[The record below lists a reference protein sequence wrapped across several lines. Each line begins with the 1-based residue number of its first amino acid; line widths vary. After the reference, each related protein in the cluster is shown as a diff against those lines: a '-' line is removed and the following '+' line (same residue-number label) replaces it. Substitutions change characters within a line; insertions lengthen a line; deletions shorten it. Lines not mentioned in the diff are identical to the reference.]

1 MRKLVFALAV
11 FLGVATF
18 GVIVAPTFVSA
29 AYACE
34 GGNRPS

>member
-1 MRKLVFALAV
+1 MRKLLFALAL

-18 GVIVAPTFVSA
+18 GVIVSPTFVSG

-34 GGNRPS
+34 GSNRPS

>member
-18 GVIVAPTFVSA
+18 AVIVAPAFVSGA
-29 AYACE
+29 HACE
-34 GGNRPS
+34 NSNHQS

>member
-1 MRKLVFALAV
+1 MRKRVFVFAV

-18 GVIVAPTFVSA
+18 GVIVAPTFVSGA
-29 AYACE
+29 HACE

>member
-18 GVIVAPTFVSA
+18 GVIVAPTFVSVA
-29 AYACE
+29 HACA
-34 GGNRPS
+34 GSSRPS